1 MKALVFLM
9 KQQAT
14 YSRHFAELIRLA
26 LEKVVAVGSAS
37 QWLKQLLKLTAATW
51 SASHRAMEEQYSFCL
66 GLLRQV
72 KAPLNYVLILELSI

>member
-1 MKALVFLM
+1 M

-26 LEKVVAVGSAS
+26 LEKVVAVDSVS

-51 SASHRAMEEQYSFCL
+51 FASNRVVEEQYLSFL

-72 KAPLNYVLILELSI
+72 KAPLNYILILELSI

>member
-9 KQQAT
+9 KPQAT

-26 LEKVVAVGSAS
+26 LEIVVAVGSAS

-51 SASHRAMEEQYSFCL
+51 SASHRVVEEQYSSFL
-66 GLLRQV
+66 GLSKLV
-72 KAPLNYVLILELSI
+72 

>member
-51 SASHRAMEEQYSFCL
+51 PASHRVVEEQYSFFL
-66 GLLRQV
+66 GLLKLV
-72 KAPLNYVLILELSI
+72 